1 MDRKILKLL
10 IAIVILLTANIGIFV
25 LGTNFVVTFW
35 ISYAYAMIAAV
46 ISIYVLIFSSVKERL
61 LFRYPIQ
68 SVTYVY
74 LGVELVAAFMATH
87 LFFYRPLFAFMLQL
101 VILAL
106 YIVALLSVMVNN
118 SFIQEQQQ
126 IRGADIANFEYIVSL
141 MKEVLAQVD
150 YADPDKKTIQHAA
163 DAVSSGQV
171 RSSEAVYGL
180 EQQMISQIEGLK
192 AAVTEKNHEKV
203 LAACREIESSAKE
216 RKRILSQR
224 AKF

>member
-25 LGTNFVVTFW
+25 LGTNFAVTFW
-35 ISYAYAMIAAV
+35 ISYAYGMIAAV

-68 SVTYVY
+68 AVTYVY
-74 LGVELVAAFMATH
+74 LGVELAAAFFVTH
-87 LFFYRPLFAFMLQL
+87 LLFYRPLFAFMLQL

-118 SFIQEQQQ
+118 SFIKEQQQ
-126 IRGADIANFEYIVSL
+126 IRSTDIANFEYIVNL
-141 MKEVLAQVD
+141 MKEVLANVD
-150 YADPDKKTIQHAA
+150 YSDPDKKTIQHVA
-163 DAVSSGQV
+163 DAVASGQI
-171 RSSEAVYGL
+171 RSGEAVYDL
-180 EQQMISQIEGLK
+180 EQHMISQIGELK
-192 AAVTEKNHEKV
+192 TAVTEKNHEKV
-203 LAACREIESSAKE
+203 LEACKGIENSAQE